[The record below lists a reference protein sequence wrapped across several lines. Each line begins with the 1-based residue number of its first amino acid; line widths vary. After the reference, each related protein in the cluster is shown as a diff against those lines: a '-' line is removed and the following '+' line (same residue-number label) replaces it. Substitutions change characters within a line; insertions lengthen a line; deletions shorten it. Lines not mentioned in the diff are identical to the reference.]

1 MPPKKKSNITDTTI
15 DDIVGALPTGNG
27 HDHSDPADYEL
38 ANSEPIEMEPE
49 HPASKP
55 RSRRKP
61 KAEAAPIAEEEEEA
75 PLKPRP
81 KKQAKPRGVK
91 PPSSDD
97 PESETVRLPVLPL
110 RDMVIFPHMVTSL
123 FVGREKSIRAIEAAL
138 NNDRMVLAVSQH
150 NPDDEEIGPDDLY
163 SMGVELVIGR
173 SLKMPDGTV
182 SLLVQGQRR
191 VRILRYTRLDPFMRV
206 MGEAIEDSEEKAP
219 PTEAL
224 MRAVLALFEKVVK
237 LSRNL
242 SDESYVAA
250 MNVDEPGWLADL
262 VASTITLTQDDRQQL
277 LETVDPVERL
287 QVLSAMLAKELDV
300 LDLENRIQD
309 RVQNEVDKSQREF
322 YLREQMKAISQELG
336 DYDPTTREA
345 NDLRTRIEMAGMP
358 EEVQKKAVEE
368 LERMQAM
375 PMGMPEVGV
384 IRTYIDWL
392 LALPWANQTPDHLDI
407 RAAAQVL
414 DANHYGLGK
423 VKERI
428 LEYMAVRKLAQGKMR
443 SPILC
448 FVGPPGVGK
457 TSLGRSIAT
466 ALGRRFVRVSLG
478 GIRDEAE
485 IRGHRRTYIG
495 ALPGRVIQTMK
506 TAGTIN
512 PVFMMDEIDKVG
524 TDFRGDPSAALLEVL
539 DPEQNNMFSDHYLD
553 VPYNLSKVM
562 FIMTANMLDPIPPAL
577 LDRMEV
583 IELPGYIED
592 EKYHIARQFLVP
604 RQIEEHGL
612 TPAHIRFTDGAI
624 RKIIGDYTH
633 EAGVRNLEREIGT
646 VCRKIA
652 KKVAEAM
659 PPDEGIGYQ
668 VPGAGS
674 EHRTPDTGHQTP
686 DGVERPTEPLDGHL
700 DTPVPD
706 TRHPIPD
713 MIQAALDISEA
724 AQEQDAVSDMA
735 PAPAE
740 SATTNGKRLRKRIIR
755 EADLAEYLR
764 PPRYSH
770 GVAEEQDEVG
780 VSTGVYWTPMGGDT
794 ISVEVIPMEGKGA
807 LLLTGQLGDV
817 MKESAQAALSYARAR
832 AKQLGI
838 DPARFEKTDIH
849 IHVPAGAQP
858 KDGPS
863 AGVTIATAL
872 VSALTGRKV
881 RRDVAMTGEITLR
894 GKVLPIGGLKE
905 KVLAA
910 HRAGISTFLLPRKN
924 EQDLQEIPQ
933 KVLKQLELI
942 AVDDLDTVLRIAMRP
957 APGAEDA
964 ITEPTPAKTLP
975 AKPVKEQKALVP
987 RRQGR
992 TGTGAIPPVSG

>member
-1 MPPKKKSNITDTTI
+1 MPPKKKPNITDSTI
-15 DDIVGALPTGNG
+15 EDIVSSLPTGNG
-27 HDHSDPADYEL
+27 HDHLDPDDFEL
-38 ANSEPIEMEPE
+38 ASSEPIEMEPE
-49 HPASKP
+49 PAVSRS

-61 KAEAAPIAEEEEEA
+61 KAEVTPPIEEEEA
-75 PLKPRP
+75 AARPRARKQP
-81 KKQAKPRGVK
+81 KSRASQ
-91 PPSSDD
+91 PPNPDD
-97 PESETVRLPVLPL
+97 PENIIVRLPVLPL

-138 NNDRMVLAVSQH
+138 NSERMVLAVSQH
-150 NPDDEEIGPDDLY
+150 NPEDEEIGPDDLY

-191 VRILRYTRLDPFMRV
+191 VRILRYVRLEPYMRI
-206 MGEAIEDSEEKAP
+206 MGEAIEDSDEKAP
-219 PTEAL
+219 ATEAL

-287 QVLSAMLAKELDV
+287 QILSAMLAKELDV

-345 NDLRTRIEMAGMP
+345 NDLRTRIESAGMP
-358 EEVQKKAVEE
+358 EEVRKKAIEE

-392 LALPWANQTPDHLDI
+392 LALPWATQTPDHLDI
-407 RAAAQVL
+407 RAAGQVL

-457 TSLGRSIAT
+457 TSLGRSIAE

-562 FIMTANMLDPIPPAL
+562 FIMTANMLDPVPPAL

-612 TPAHIRFTDGAI
+612 TSAHIRFTDGAI
-624 RKIIGDYTH
+624 RKIISDYTH
-633 EAGVRNLEREIGT
+633 EAGVRNLEREIGA
-646 VCRKIA
+646 VCRKVA

-659 PPDEGIGYQ
+659 PPEPVLADDGR
-668 VPGAGS
+668 
-674 EHRTPDTGHQTP
+674 RTTD
-686 DGVERPTEPLDGHL
+686 DGVEAATQSSEVERATEPLDGHAVIAEVASDPL
-700 DTPVPD
+700 QNELGKAQEAVEASD
-706 TRHPIPD
+706 
-713 MIQAALDISEA
+713 A

-735 PAPAE
+735 PTPVEA
-740 SATTNGKRLRKRIIR
+740 ATTNGKRKRLRIIR
-755 EADLAEYLR
+755 EGDLAEYLR

-780 VSTGVYWTPMGGDT
+780 VGTGVYWTPMGGDT
-794 ISVEVIPMEGKGA
+794 ISVEVTLMEGKGG

-817 MKESAQAALSYARAR
+817 MKESAQAALSYARSR
-832 AKQLGI
+832 AHQLGI

-849 IHVPAGAQP
+849 IHVPAGAIP

-910 HRAGISTFLLPRKN
+910 HRAGISTFLLPLKN
-924 EQDLQEIPQ
+924 EQDLQDIPQ

-942 AVDDLDTVLRIAMRP
+942 PTDSLDKVLRIALRP
-957 APGAEDA
+957 VVDSEEAMPEPPSSKSLPSKAAKANERKGPVPPRQSRVGA
-964 ITEPTPAKTLP
+964 IT
-975 AKPVKEQKALVP
+975 
-987 RRQGR
+987 
-992 TGTGAIPPVSG
+992 PVSG

>member
-1 MPPKKKSNITDTTI
+1 MPRKKSKEIIEPNL
-15 DDIVGALPTGNG
+15 DDFVMPGPVPNG
-27 HDHSDPADYEL
+27 HDAEETDYLDEHLDMPVNEPVRSKAKATSRAQAAEAQPAD
-38 ANSEPIEMEPE
+38 A
-49 HPASKP
+49 PADDPSDEEEGPKP
-55 RSRRKP
+55 VKTRVRARRKHQFDDEDD
-61 KAEAAPIAEEEEEA
+61 KVLKL
-75 PLKPRP
+75 PL
-81 KKQAKPRGVK
+81 
-91 PPSSDD
+91 
-97 PESETVRLPVLPL
+97 LPL

-123 FVGREKSIRAIEAAL
+123 FVGREKSIKAIEAAL
-138 NNDRMVLAVSQH
+138 NSDRIVYAVAQR
-150 NPDDEEIGPDDLY
+150 NPEEEDIGPDDLY
-163 SMGVELVIGR
+163 EMGVELVIGR

-191 VRILRYTRLDPFMRV
+191 IKLLRYLRTEPYMRIL
-206 MGEAIEDSEEKAP
+206 GEAFEDANETSQ
-219 PTEAL
+219 PTQAL

-242 SDESYVAA
+242 SEESYVAA

-262 VASTITLTQDDRQQL
+262 IASTITLDQESRQEL
-277 LETVDPVERL
+277 LELVDPIERL
-287 QVLSAMLAKELDV
+287 QSLSLMLAKELDV

-345 NDLRTRIEMAGMP
+345 NDLRSRIEAAGMP
-358 EEVQKKAVEE
+358 DDVQKKALDE
-368 LERMQAM
+368 LERLQAM

-392 LALPWANQTPDHLDI
+392 LDLPWTQQTPDHLDI

-414 DANHYGLGK
+414 EANHYGLGK

-457 TSLGRSIAT
+457 TSLGRSIAE

-495 ALPGRVIQTMK
+495 ALPGRIIQTMK
-506 TAGTIN
+506 TAGTVN

-524 TDFRGDPSAALLEVL
+524 NDFRGDPSAALLEVL
-539 DPEQNNMFSDHYLD
+539 DPEQNNAFSDHYLD

-562 FIMTANMLDPIPPAL
+562 FIMTANLLDPIPPAL

-604 RQIEEHGL
+604 RQIDEHGL
-612 TPAHIRFTDGAI
+612 TPAHLKITDGALRHII
-624 RKIIGDYTH
+624 REYTH
-633 EAGVRNLEREIGT
+633 EAGVRNLERSIGT
-646 VCRKIA
+646 VSRKVA
-652 KKVAEAM
+652 RRVAEAM
-659 PPDEGIGYQ
+659 PPEPETAVSEIIHVG
-668 VPGAGS
+668 PGS
-674 EHRTPDTGHQTP
+674 NTEQ
-686 DGVERPTEPLDGHL
+686 PTEPLTNYGEELEKVSASQVDSMSAAISAIDGI
-700 DTPVPD
+700 DD
-706 TRHPIPD
+706 
-713 MIQAALDISEA
+713 
-724 AQEQDAVSDMA
+724 QDAVSDMA
-735 PAPAE
+735 PADELPIAR
-740 SATTNGKRLRKRIIR
+740 SNKRIRARVIH
-755 EADLAEYLR
+755 EKDLKEFLGV
-764 PPRYSH
+764 PSYSF
-770 GVAEEQDEVG
+770 GMAEEEDEVG
-780 VSTGVYWTPMGGDT
+780 VATGVSWTPMGGDT
-794 ISVEVIPMEGKGA
+794 MSFEVNLMEGKGN

-817 MKESAQAALSYARAR
+817 MKESAQAGLSYARTRAR
-832 AKQLGI
+832 LLGI
-838 DPARFEKTDIH
+838 DPVRFEKTDIH
-849 IHVPAGAQP
+849 IHVPAGGVP

-863 AGVTIATAL
+863 AGVTLATAL

-910 HRAGISTFLLPRKN
+910 HRAGITSFILPRKN
-924 EQDLQEIPQ
+924 EKDLDEIPQ
-933 KVLKQLELI
+933 KVRRQIELI
-942 AVDDLDTVLRIAMRP
+942 PVDDLDTVLRLALRP
-957 APGAEDA
+957 APNLGEAKQ
-964 ITEPTPAKTLP
+964 EPQPDP
-975 AKPVKEQKALVP
+975 HPPGKAP
-987 RRQGR
+987 IARRQSNISPG
-992 TGTGAIPPVSG
+992 VSPS